1 MMNKTINTN
10 RITLWTS
17 IDLMLPCVKAKI
29 RKEFPSIAENKIT
42 AVTHAI
48 NFKQFDDMKAKLD
61 KVSIVQAIIVVASF
75 TDPFGEDNSSTHI
88 KVIDSGVLGECFD
101 SDFDLAEWYI
111 DENGDLCSYN
121 IDREGSGWYCY
132 FTLKKD
138 AHLSLVQRF
147 FKEAET
153 DDCEIDYI
161 NDIVEGIGDKVLD
174 ALSMKCCCAGGECNG
189 A

>member
-29 RKEFPSIAENKIT
+29 RREFPSIAENKIT

-48 NFKQFDDMKAKLD
+48 NFKQFDEMKAKLD
-61 KVSIVQAIIVVASF
+61 KVSIGRPIIVVASF
-75 TDPFGEDNSSTHI
+75 TDPFDEDNNSTHI

-121 IDREGSGWYCY
+121 IDREGYGYY
-132 FTLKKD
+132 IFFALKED
-138 AHLSLVQRF
+138 APLSLVQRF

-153 DDCEIDYI
+153 DNCEIDYI
-161 NDIVEGIGDKVLD
+161 NEIVDGIGEAVLD
-174 ALSMKCCCAGGECNG
+174 TLGLKCCRAGGECSGN
-189 A
+189 